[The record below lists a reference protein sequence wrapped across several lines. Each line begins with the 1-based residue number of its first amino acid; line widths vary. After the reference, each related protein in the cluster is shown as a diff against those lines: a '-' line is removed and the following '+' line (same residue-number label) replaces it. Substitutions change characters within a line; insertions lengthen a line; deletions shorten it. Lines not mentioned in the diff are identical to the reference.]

1 MAAYTPPKV
10 GTARWLSAN
19 GHPGYSQA
27 TARKVAE
34 LQARFPGLSFHAAI
48 YGGRELALRIEA
60 ARSCPAFSPGG
71 EYCPWCGKHVGEYG
85 WMRDHTPKP
94 K

>member
-1 MAAYTPPKV
+1 MHTRDMSRSNTTTGRKAGKEATMAAYTPPKV

-60 ARSCPAFSPGG
+60 AR
-71 EYCPWCGKHVGEYG
+71 
-85 WMRDHTPKP
+85 
-94 K
+94 